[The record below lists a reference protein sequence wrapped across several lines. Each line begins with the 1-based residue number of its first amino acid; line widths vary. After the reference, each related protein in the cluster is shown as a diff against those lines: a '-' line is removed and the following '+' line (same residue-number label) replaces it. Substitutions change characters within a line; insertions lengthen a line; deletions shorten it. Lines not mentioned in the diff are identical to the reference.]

1 VVVIGVLIAGQTFAS
16 LVLDGFGLLGVP
28 HRGFPA
34 ATVIGAGLALASVV
48 ALVRGQAGEIST
60 LRTRPGL
67 VALALFAGALL
78 PVQGAVNA
86 LFRADLGRRSR

>member
-1 VVVIGVLIAGQTFAS
+1 
-16 LVLDGFGLLGVP
+16 
-28 HRGFPA
+28 
-34 ATVIGAGLALASVV
+34 V